1 MTDIVSEGQIDK
13 AALLRNSELFSGL
26 EGDDVA
32 SLAAMCR
39 VAVYPEHDEIIAEG
53 ADFDEETD
61 GIFLIVDGQ
70 VEIRKDSTDG
80 TDGKLLVTLGPGDFF
95 GEMALLDG
103 KPRSASVFATAETQC
118 LVLHRWDFLRA
129 LRKSPEIAIRMLA
142 VLSSRLR
149 AMNETMGKP
158 D

>member
-1 MTDIVSEGQIDK
+1 MTEIVSEGQIDK
-13 AALLRNSELFSGL
+13 AALLRNSELFAGL
-26 EGDDVA
+26 DDHVVA

-39 VAVYPEHDEIIAEG
+39 VAVWPEGDEILEER

-61 GIFLIVDGQ
+61 GIFLIVDGE
-70 VEIRKDSTDG
+70 VEIRKDSPDG
-80 TDGKLLVTLGPGDFF
+80 TGGTLLATLGSGEFF

-103 KPRSASVFATAETQC
+103 KPRSASVFTTTETQC

-129 LRKSPEIAIRMLA
+129 VRKDPEIAIRMLA

-149 AMNETMGKP
+149 AMNEAMGRHE
-158 D
+158 